1 MLHALASSES
11 VRLSMSPLSPPQLS
25 VVPVRIQAVPDT
37 SPRSVFTA
45 QTNKS
50 WSAPRGAPSASENS
64 SAHSCLWCRL
74 SSGLILL
81 VLGSTFSFTG
91 FRIVH
96 DSSCQ
101 QRWSLSFAFLVS
113 SDFIEENKVFILPS
127 LIVRI
132 LSLISYW
139 FLIVSVSKSELFL
152 ISPSSS
158 KAIF

>member
-1 MLHALASSES
+1 MHE
-11 VRLSMSPLSPPQLS
+11 
-25 VVPVRIQAVPDT
+25 
-37 SPRSVFTA
+37 
-45 QTNKS
+45 
-50 WSAPRGAPSASENS
+50 
-64 SAHSCLWCRL
+64 
-74 SSGLILL
+74 
-81 VLGSTFSFTG
+81 
-91 FRIVH
+91 
-96 DSSCQ
+96 SSCQ

-158 KAIF
+158 RAIF